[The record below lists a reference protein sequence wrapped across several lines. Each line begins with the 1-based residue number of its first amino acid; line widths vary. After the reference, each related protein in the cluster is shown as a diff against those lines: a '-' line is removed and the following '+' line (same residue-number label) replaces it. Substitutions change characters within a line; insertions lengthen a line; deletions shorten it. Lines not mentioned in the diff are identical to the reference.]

1 MTYGITANKG
11 GSMNKYRI
19 KYRSDKFEHEAR
31 VFIFAENDF
40 EAQQKVMDT
49 YEISRHWVT
58 HVSLWRQNVNV
69 KIDGKNIMEEA

>member
-1 MTYGITANKG
+1 
-11 GSMNKYRI
+11 MNEYRI
-19 KYRSDKFEHEAR
+19 KFWDNFFAHEAR

-49 YEISRHWVT
+49 YDIPKHWIT

-69 KIDGKNIMEEA
+69 KIDGENIMEVA